1 MSMTGHPDIVAQR
14 LRGLGL
20 RGSTSTTPREVVRR
34 LLVMQ
39 AQEHPHA
46 RWSVAQRMAR
56 PTTAAE
62 IDAAFDDGELLR
74 THVLRPTWH
83 YVAPDDLRWLLTLSG
98 PRVEAWNARR
108 LDELELDIARL
119 DRSLT
124 EIHEALGG
132 GPLTRPELGAVLGA
146 EGQQLAYLTMHAE
159 LQMVICSG
167 PMRGKRHTYVRFD
180 DRVPP
185 SPAISE
191 DEALVRLA
199 SRYLE
204 TRSPATVKDFA
215 WWSGLKMADARRAI
229 AGVEAERIEIDGRT
243 YFSTST
249 SMSAPVEPGVPG
261 PIVVDLVQCYDE
273 LIISYT
279 ESRDVLRTDRAGFAV
294 PGRPDGGFMH
304 VVLVDGRLLG
314 QWRVVKGAVEVRL
327 AHDVDRTTRD
337 ALGEAVAAYERWAR

>member
-1 MSMTGHPDIVAQR
+1 
-14 LRGLGL
+14 
-20 RGSTSTTPREVVRR
+20 
-34 LLVMQ
+34 MQ
-39 AQEHPHA
+39 AQEHPYA

-124 EIHEALGG
+124 EIHEALAS

-180 DRVPP
+180 DRVPR

-191 DEALVRLA
+191 DEAIVRLA

-204 TRSPATVKDFA
+204 TRSPATAKDFA

-229 AGVEAERIEIDGRT
+229 AGVDAERIETDGRT
-243 YFSTST
+243 YFSTA
-249 SMSAPVEPGVPG
+249 SAAPVAAVEPG
-261 PIVVDLVQCYDE
+261 PIVDLVQCYDE

-279 ESRDVLRTDRAGFAV
+279 ESRDVLRTERAGFAV

-327 AHDVDRTTRD
+327 AHDVDGATRD
-337 ALGEAVAAYERWAR
+337 ALDGAVAAYERWVR

>member
-1 MSMTGHPDIVAQR
+1 MTGHPDIVAQR

-20 RGSTSTTPREVVRR
+20 RGSTATTPREVVRR
-34 LLVMQ
+34 LLAIQ
-39 AQEHPHA
+39 AQEHAYA
-46 RWSVAQRMAR
+46 RWSVAQRMTR
-56 PTTAAE
+56 PTTAADL
-62 IDAAFDDGELLR
+62 DAAFDAGELLR

-108 LDELELDIARL
+108 LGELELDIARL

-124 EIHEALGG
+124 EIHEALAG
-132 GPLTRPELGAVLGA
+132 GPLTRPDLGEVLGA

-185 SPAISE
+185 SPPISE
-191 DEALVRLA
+191 DEALMRLA

-215 WWSGLKMADARRAI
+215 WWSGLKMADARRAVD
-229 AGVEAERIEIDGRT
+229 GVDAERIEVDGRT
-243 YFSTST
+243 YLSTVSTVSTS
-249 SMSAPVEPGVPG
+249 APAEPG
-261 PIVVDLVQCYDE
+261 PIAVDLVQCYDE

-294 PGRPDGGFMH
+294 PGRPEGGFMH
-304 VVLVDGRLLG
+304 VVLVDGQLLG
-314 QWRVVKGAVEVRL
+314 HWRVVKGSVDVRL
-327 AHDVDRTTRD
+327 AHDVDRATRD
-337 ALGEAVAAYERWAR
+337 ALDEAVAAYERWIR